1 MSALTV
7 VTVNLNKMSDE
18 DYPGFLEWVCCYDC
32 DVVFAQETENIK
44 PDKTGRG
51 YTTFQALGG
60 RAMIILRS
68 SLAKAV
74 EFSNVSTSFSIVICD
89 KIVLAS
95 VYLPNSQI
103 KGDQFAASEHEFQ
116 TAVTQCFPREQ
127 NPP

>member
-18 DYPGFLEWVCCYDC
+18 DYPFFLEWVCCNNC

-51 YTTFQALGG
+51 YTTFQASGG
-60 RAMIILRS
+60 KAMIILRS

-74 EFSNVSTSFSIVICD
+74 KCSRFDEFFDS
-89 KIVLAS
+89 
-95 VYLPNSQI
+95 
-103 KGDQFAASEHEFQ
+103 HM
-116 TAVTQCFPREQ
+116 
-127 NPP
+127 